1 MTNSLENLPP
11 EMQQRLAQIMQQAQ
25 MGGQAHAGAP
35 VAPQMQAPPPKL
47 AKPPSLMD
55 HVIALRQEVHALSQQ
70 VAANSQVVE
79 AVGGAV
85 GRLYETFQPS
95 EQPPQTG
102 TYSQDFQDQRIGN
115 QDVADY

>member
-11 EMQQRLAQIMQQAQ
+11 EMQARLAQIMQQAQ
-25 MGGQAHAGAP
+25 AGGAP
-35 VAPQMQAPPPKL
+35 PPPPQAPPKTV
-47 AKPPSLMD
+47 KPPSLMD

-85 GRLYETFQPS
+85 GQLYQTFQPS
-95 EQPPQTG
+95 EQPVQGG
-102 TYSQDFQDQRIGN
+102 TYSEGFQEQRLRDDG
-115 QDVADY
+115 DY